1 VTGAAESVVARLIE
15 RGLTVAVAESL
26 TGGLLGA
33 ALTEVP
39 GASAVFRGGVT
50 AYATE
55 LKARLLGVAP
65 GLLAENGPV
74 DPRVATGMADGVRR
88 LMQADWGLSTTG
100 VAGPAAQ
107 DGASVGTVFLA
118 CSGPLGTVVRRLAL
132 SGDRAQIRAG
142 SVASAL
148 ELLSEQLEAQT
159 AGG

>member
-1 VTGAAESVVARLIE
+1 MTGAAESVVARLTE

-55 LKARLLGVAP
+55 LKARLLGLDA
-65 GLLAENGPV
+65 GLLTEHGPV
-74 DPRVATGMADGVRR
+74 DPRVASGMAEGVRR

-100 VAGPAAQ
+100 VAGPSAQ
-107 DGASVGTVFLA
+107 DGAPIGTVFVG
-118 CSGPLGTVVRRLAL
+118 CSGPPGTVVRQLAL
-132 SGDRAQIRAG
+132 SGDRAKIRAA

-148 ELLSEQLEAQT
+148 ELLLEQLTLQT
-159 AGG
+159 AAG